1 MSLSTKPLDRLR
13 FSASTSL
20 RAEKSN
26 KYSFGVDEASSQKAA
41 QAVVLFPRGLV
52 DLSAIQE
59 ARHEVKRG
67 KD

>member
-1 MSLSTKPLDRLR
+1 MSLSAKPLDRLR

-20 RAEKSN
+20 RAEKSDRH
-26 KYSFGVDEASSQKAA
+26 SFGVDEASSHEAA
-41 QAVVLFPRGLV
+41 QVVVLFPRGLV

-59 ARHEVKRG
+59 GRHEVKRG